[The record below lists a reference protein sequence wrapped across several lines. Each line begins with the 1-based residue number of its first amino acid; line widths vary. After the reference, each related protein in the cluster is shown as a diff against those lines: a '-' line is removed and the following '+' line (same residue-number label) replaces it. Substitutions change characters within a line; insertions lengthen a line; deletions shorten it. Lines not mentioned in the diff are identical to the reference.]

1 MFKERKR
8 CHCTNREVQLGFDVF
23 KNNGWTLKKHF
34 ALENIFAQDPG
45 EASYFAFKRRIIRQS
60 KRERGFHF
68 GPWKKESPKTYR
80 WHAFLARWRSRCL
93 DRSLWTPLWPSLCLA
108 VRTLR
113 VFIGISLGLTVSS
126 KVAKCCLCMA
136 NLHEDLVTH
145 CTCVAVFSLCW
156 VLNFWQAN
164 K

>member
-1 MFKERKR
+1 MIRPRVVKKQLKIMAGPSKNIVRWKIVLPRTQVILPSKKE
-8 CHCTNREVQLGFDVF
+8 LFDSQNVKGASISGHG
-23 KNNGWTLKKHF
+23 KN
-34 ALENIFAQDPG
+34 
-45 EASYFAFKRRIIRQS
+45 
-60 KRERGFHF
+60 
-68 GPWKKESPKTYR
+68 ESPKTYPR
-80 WHAFLARWRSRCL
+80 HAFLARWRSRCL
-93 DRSLWTPLWPSLCLA
+93 DRSLWMPLWPSLCLA

-145 CTCVAVFSLCW
+145 CTCVVVFSLCW
-156 VLNFWQAN
+156 VLNFWQVN

>member
-1 MFKERKR
+1 MIRPR
-8 CHCTNREVQLGFDVF
+8 DV
-23 KNNGWTLKKHF
+23 KKTLKIMAGPSKNILRWKIF
-34 ALENIFAQDPG
+34 LPRTLEKQVILPSKKELFDSQNVKG
-45 EASYFAFKRRIIRQS
+45 ASISGHGKD
-60 KRERGFHF
+60 
-68 GPWKKESPKTYR
+68 ESPKTYP

-145 CTCVAVFSLCW
+145 IAHVLWCFLCVGF
-156 VLNFWQAN
+156 
-164 K
+164 